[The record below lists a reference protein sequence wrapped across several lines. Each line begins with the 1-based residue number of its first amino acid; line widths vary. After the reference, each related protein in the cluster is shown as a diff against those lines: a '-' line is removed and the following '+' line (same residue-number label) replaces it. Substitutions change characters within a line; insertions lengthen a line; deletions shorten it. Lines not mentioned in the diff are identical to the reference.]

1 MKSSGEGT
9 VEGGVPS
16 QTDKFVRDYSIW
28 ILMRANFF
36 SIGLI
41 IPSLLVMSTI
51 VFSLLTLLPDVT
63 IRYAAANEEAKL
75 LEVDSR

>member
-1 MKSSGEGT
+1 
-9 VEGGVPS
+9 
-16 QTDKFVRDYSIW
+16 
-28 ILMRANFF
+28 MRANFF